1 MPQDKTMEERVATL
15 EARQKDDRDA
25 DKEERHNRQA
35 QLDSSLEHIETKL
48 DDRFQELK
56 LMFLKVS
63 NEVFGNGK
71 VEGSICWRLR
81 KLEEWVGGYNS
92 KNDRQWGMVRA
103 LLTAVLASLFT
114 IVMQVIVKMIGG

>member
-1 MPQDKTMEERVATL
+1 MPEKSLEERVAAI
-15 EARQKDDRDA
+15 EARQKDDREA

-35 QLDSSLEHIETKL
+35 NLDGNLKHIDEKI
-48 DDRFQELK
+48 DNRFDELK
-56 LMFLKVS
+56 VMFIRVS

-81 KLEEWVGGYNS
+81 KLEEWVGGYNA

-103 LLTAVLASLFT
+103 LTTAVLASLFT
-114 IVMQVIVKMIGG
+114 IAMQILIKKIGG